1 MPAPLFNSNSTK
13 PFDKALREGKRPDS
27 GTLGVYPRSAFEDPR
42 DNMWR
47 AQLLDNPKVP
57 DFFTRAQFG
66 NESAAEAYN
75 SLRDLSVNP
84 YSSFQNPNV
93 RNQADDFL
101 DKYALGVGRIIDP
114 KTAVLPENIALRYGI
129 QSSGDYFIEDAK
141 KGNANI
147 FPSRGPGVA

>member
-1 MPAPLFNSNSTK
+1 MSAPLFSSNSTK
-13 PFDKALREGKRPDS
+13 PFDKAYREGKRPDS
-27 GTLGVYPRSAFEDPR
+27 GTLGVYPRSAAGDPR
-42 DNMWR
+42 GNMWR
-47 AQLLDNPKVP
+47 AQ
-57 DFFTRAQFG
+57 
-66 NESAAEAYN
+66 
-75 SLRDLSVNP
+75 P

-93 RNQADDFL
+93 RNQADNFL

>member
-1 MPAPLFNSNSTK
+1 
-13 PFDKALREGKRPDS
+13 
-27 GTLGVYPRSAFEDPR
+27 
-42 DNMWR
+42 MWR
-47 AQLLDNPKVP
+47 SQLLDNPNAP

-66 NESAAEAYN
+66 NESAAEAYD

-93 RNQADDFL
+93 RNQADNFL

-129 QSSGDYFIEDAK
+129 ESSGDYFIEDAK